1 MQGIIS
7 PGNFYWKNMRGPLY
21 NTKIIFQI
29 EETYDL
35 REGAIS
41 ACISYHQD
49 IISKSKELQDRNTQ
63 KQSQMHVS
71 TQFFTI
77 LKTKYN

>member
-1 MQGIIS
+1 MWII
-7 PGNFYWKNMRGPLY
+7 LQI
-21 NTKIIFQI
+21 IIFQI

-41 ACISYHQD
+41 TCISYHQD
-49 IISKSKELQDRNTQ
+49 KISNSKELQDRNTQ

-71 TQFFTI
+71 YINLCFTDYKI
-77 LKTKYN
+77 

>member
-71 TQFFTI
+71 TQIITI